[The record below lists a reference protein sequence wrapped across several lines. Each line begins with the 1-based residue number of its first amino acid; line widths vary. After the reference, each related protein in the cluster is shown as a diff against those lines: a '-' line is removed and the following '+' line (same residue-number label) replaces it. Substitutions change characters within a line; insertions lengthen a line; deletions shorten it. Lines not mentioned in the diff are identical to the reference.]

1 MSQGFCPNCDQLTKI
16 GGSPKIGENVVCL
29 HCGAESIIVWLNPIE
44 LDLPYDDYADDDD
57 DEFNYRYEGEDE
69 YYGEEYEDYP

>member
-1 MSQGFCPNCDQLTKI
+1 MSQGLCPNCDQMTQV
-16 GGSPKIGENVVCL
+16 GNSPKIGENVICS

-57 DEFNYRYEGEDE
+57 DYDYKYEEDYD
-69 YYGEEYEDYP
+69 YYGEDFEDYP